1 VEEKRKKKMKNRLWT
16 MAGALA
22 LLAVVGKFY
31 ALPAI
36 AQTVRAA
43 LVKNI
48 DERGRNPY
56 SAHVACGFVPPAFFC
71 DAAPTSPVP
80 AGMRLVVEYVN
91 MQVAVSRGAVLNS
104 PILFTNV
111 PDNIFNYIPTTFALS
126 NGESDIYVG
135 RENLVGYVEAGNT
148 PFIQIRGNGTFIVN
162 GLITGYLINLNN

>member
-1 VEEKRKKKMKNRLWT
+1 VEEKRKKKMKNRMWT

-56 SAHVACGFVPPAFFC
+56 SEHVACGFTPPAFFC

-91 MQVAVSRGAVLNS
+91 MQVAVSGGAVLDS
-104 PILFTNV
+104 PILYTNLPTIFT
-111 PDNIFNYIPTTFALS
+111 YIPTTFALTRGVS
-126 NGESDIYVG
+126 NIYVG

-148 PFIQIRGNGTFIVN
+148 PFIRIGGNGTFIVN
-162 GLITGYLINLNN
+162 GFITGYLINLNN